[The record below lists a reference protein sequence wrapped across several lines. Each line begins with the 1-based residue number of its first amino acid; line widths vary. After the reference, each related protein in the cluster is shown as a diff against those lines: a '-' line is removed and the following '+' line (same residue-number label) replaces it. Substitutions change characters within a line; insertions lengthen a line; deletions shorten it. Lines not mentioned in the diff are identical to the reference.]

1 MKRSNSRVLQV
12 KGGLIGPKTP
22 RDQATPGLIDAQN
35 VMLTPNAGAIVPVPG
50 YRRTYPYHMLATAT
64 TIAGGT
70 VVPGTLGVAYRILA
84 SATNEIAYC
93 YGDPGA
99 GYALAR
105 PGWRVVTVPPQAFLQ
120 SDGLGIA
127 VVDEAT
133 GRVDALGWHRGGLT
147 QDPATDPYPIVRA
160 RLMKAGP
167 DDKANVL
174 CLQDKTLIVVGGDVA
189 YVWDGGEMRP
199 AGLPAPAFPPL
210 FTANNAVIPGTVGD
224 FPLAIKY
231 IGTGFT
237 KSGFYYD
244 RIHNSITFYSNVD
257 TLTQD
262 GSPWIIGNNPSVTY
276 GGLVGTIN
284 GWASGAWVAYHGT
297 AINDSDT
304 LWALATSLEV
314 VQPTDVTSLAVATRA
329 GAQLLLHTPVDG
341 VGIRL
346 RQTAGAVNARYEII
360 SDGSAPILK
369 LWDNNTTGY
378 GSPTHQ
384 ILLTGSPG
392 PTYQSLE
399 DQINAF
405 PNWAARVESAVRS
418 SAVIGASQN
427 PLHVAWDS
435 ATSVGVSGMQGS
447 TVLLDTGVPVAQFS
461 YTITSGLDPAGTGC
475 GIFGVPFTVTFAGL
489 SGGAGRTRTMDYGD
503 GNPLDQV
510 SSWSADPTAT
520 PPTAFPATWTH
531 TYTDGTTYTSRNGD
545 QFIFHATMT
554 DTDGSGLSST
564 TATSPDIIGKYQSY
578 DVQIEPP
585 GTYAFTSAV
594 LGWSNGQHIPVSAT
608 NSSGAWGA
616 HWGETISYRDPGSSP
631 TPPYFSGGNATQDYY
646 PDMKVFVR
654 QQVRSAG
661 RFASFALHNPC
672 SIGGLPSGVAWKASV
687 ALNLLW
693 WNRITTPAGTMVFK
707 KNTNVSA
714 SDLEFVNEGGGDGL
728 IIPPEKANL
737 IIKLFSASGEEIGS
751 IAGTTGYLVQGEND
765 LTLHGSALT
774 GAVVVKYVT
783 LEFAGPPVSW
793 QMSAGVARPMLV
805 QVNSLSIYDYRH
817 SASGETT

>member
-93 YGDPGA
+93 YGDPGV

-147 QDPATDPYPIVRA
+147 QGPATDPYPIVRA
-160 RLMKAGP
+160 RLMKSGP

-489 SGGAGRTRTMDYGD
+489 SGGAAVNRSMDYGD
-503 GNPLDQV
+503 GKSDT
-510 SSWSADPTAT
+510 WTA
-520 PPTAFPATWTH
+520 PFPATWTH

-554 DTDGSGLSST
+554 DTDASGLSST
-564 TATSPDIIGKYQSY
+564 TATSPDIIGKYQNY
-578 DVQIEPP
+578 NIEVLPP
-585 GTYAFTSAV
+585 GSFTFPGAGNPADVSR
-594 LGWSNGQHIPVSAT
+594 WSNGDRIKVPAT

-616 HWGETISYRDPGSSP
+616 HWAEKILYRDPGSGA
-631 TPPYFSGGNATQDYY
+631 TPPYFSGGTATQDYY
-646 PDMKVFVR
+646 VDMKVIVR
-654 QQVRSAG
+654 NQAKSAG
-661 RFASFALHNPC
+661 RFAAFTLHNTC
-672 SIGGLPSGVAWKASV
+672 SIGGLPSGVGWKAS
-687 ALNLLW
+687 LNLTKNW
-693 WNRITTPAGTMVFK
+693 QNINTAAGTMVYK
-707 KNTNVSA
+707 KNASLLA
-714 SDLEFVNEGGGDGL
+714 SDLEFVNPDGGTGPSPSDQDL
-728 IIPPEKANL
+728 NL

-751 IAGTTGYLVQGEND
+751 IAGTTGYLIQGVNE

-774 GAVVVKYVT
+774 GAFVVKYVT
-783 LEFAGPPVSW
+783 LEFAGAP
-793 QMSAGVARPMLV
+793 ARWSFNTDGTPKNLV
-805 QVNSLSIYDYRH
+805 LTVDSLAIYDDRH